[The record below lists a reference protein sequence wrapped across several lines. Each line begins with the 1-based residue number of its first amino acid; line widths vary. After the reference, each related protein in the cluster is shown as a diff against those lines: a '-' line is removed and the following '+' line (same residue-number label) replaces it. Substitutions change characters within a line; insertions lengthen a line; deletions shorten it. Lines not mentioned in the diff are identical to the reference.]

1 MSKHIKRMNSPR
13 SWNITRKTAYWAT
26 KPRAGPHGLE
36 NSIPLL
42 TVIRDLL
49 GLVDTASE
57 ARKIIGSR
65 EVLVDGVIVTDPKRG
80 LGLMDV
86 LSIPKIKG
94 DYRAMLDQKGRLAFV
109 PIDKEK
115 AAWKFVRING
125 KTSLR
130 GGKTQLNMH
139 DGRNLLL
146 PKDMYRV
153 GDVLKI
159 ELPTQ
164 KILAR
169 YEFKVGNK
177 AYMTGGRHVGIVAT
191 IKDIEVVRR
200 PSANVITFE
209 EEFST
214 TSEHVFVVGTN
225 VTDLDLPGV
234 TL

>member
-1 MSKHIKRMNSPR
+1 MPVTPETSPPLQRVRELPAGDKITGFYMLTKFETRPKRDGTPYA
-13 SWNITRKTAYWAT
+13 IL
-26 KPRAGPHGLE
+26 HLQ
-36 NSIPLL
+36 
-42 TVIRDLL
+42 D
-49 GLVDTASE
+49 ASGKME
-57 ARKIIGSR
+57 ARKW
-65 EVLVDGVIVTDPKRG
+65 EDFEE
-80 LGLMDV
+80 
-86 LSIPKIKG
+86 
-94 DYRAMLDQKGRLAFV
+94 LAASAK
-109 PIDKEK
+109 P
-115 AAWKFVRING
+115 
-125 KTSLR
+125 
-130 GGKTQLNMH
+130 
-139 DGRNLLL
+139 
-146 PKDMYRV
+146 